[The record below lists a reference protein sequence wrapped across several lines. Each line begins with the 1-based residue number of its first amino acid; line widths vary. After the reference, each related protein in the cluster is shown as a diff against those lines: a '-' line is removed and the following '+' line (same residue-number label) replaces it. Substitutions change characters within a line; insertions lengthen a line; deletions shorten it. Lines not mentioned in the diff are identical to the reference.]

1 MDLLAGRLGRDWWV
15 FILKV
20 WGPVLVGTH
29 LWHWNESNGDLSR
42 PSGPLSTSRHTPLTK
57 PDTTGDQ
64 TRDLLSGKRTCRPL
78 DHVAHPQHKSNGIF
92 SCNFGCSL
100 RVCICYFLETSP
112 YMSYIGGANQTQHP
126 VLNVRFEGEMS

>member
-1 MDLLAGRLGRDWWV
+1 MIKMILFFHGLHTLLLVDVQPMDLLAGRLGRDWWV

-42 PSGPLSTSRHTPLTK
+42 PSGPPSTSRHTPLTK
-57 PDTTGDQ
+57 PDTTGDR

-78 DHVAHPQHKSNGIF
+78 DHVAPAH
-92 SCNFGCSL
+92 
-100 RVCICYFLETSP
+100 
-112 YMSYIGGANQTQHP
+112 SYTT
-126 VLNVRFEGEMS
+126 